1 MTVVLTSEY
10 ALIEFAAPRD
20 PMSSRIDGG
29 SEALY
34 SNSIIA
40 GFDAAFASQLRAS
53 ELTRN

>member
-1 MTVVLTSEY
+1 MTVALTSEY

-20 PMSSRIDGG
+20 PMFSRIAGG
-29 SEALY
+29 REALY
-34 SNSIIA
+34 LIIA